1 MMKYLRNPFIL
12 IGSAGLIYYVWQRN
26 KIMKALPKSTKSIP
40 EMEATENLVDEDS
53 DLPEEFIKEVDGM
66 SKEEVVKTIEHN
78 AKMMD
83 RARMSE
89 KKREGIKRMLG
100 YLKKV
105 YDER

>member
-1 MMKYLRNPFIL
+1 MRYLRNPFIL
-12 IGSAGLIYYVWQRN
+12 LGGAGLIYYVWQRN

-40 EMEATENLVDEDS
+40 EVEVKANLVDEDS
-53 DLPEEFIKEVDGM
+53 DLPEEFKKEVDAM

-89 KKREGIKRMLG
+89 KKREGIERMLK
-100 YLKKV
+100 YLKNK